1 MDDRIF
7 FVEVMD
13 AAVRSYVYLLPGV
26 AALIDIFVFGP
37 RL

>member
-1 MDDRIF
+1 MDDRVF
-7 FVEVMD
+7 FVQVMD
-13 AAVRSYVYLLPGV
+13 AVVRSYVYLLPRV